1 MAGSSILPLHSLRK
15 LDTARLAQHH
25 YAPNH
30 GGIFSTARERQT
42 PPTQLKK
49 RRKIKTPNL
58 EPDAVTS
65 WIEPPFFAQLQRH
78 LDKANHDH
86 CLFLCWEESK
96 HDQRAIPV
104 LIKDP
109 LDERG
114 VYQVLRLKWHETLP
128 WWKKN
133 PFYGVI
139 GLEEVEVGQ
148 TWLRAELH

>member
-1 MAGSSILPLHSLRK
+1 MAGSSILPLHRLRPLK
-15 LDTARLAQHH
+15 TARLAQHH

-30 GGIFSTARERQT
+30 EGIFSSARERQT
-42 PPTQLKK
+42 YPTQLNQ
-49 RRKIKTPNL
+49 RRKIQTLKP

-65 WIEPPFFAQLQRH
+65 WIEPPFFGQLQKH
-78 LDKANHDH
+78 LDKANHDL

-109 LDERG
+109 QDERG
-114 VYQVLRLKWHETLP
+114 VYQVIRAKWHETCP

-133 PFYGVI
+133 PFYGVM
-139 GLEEVEVGQ
+139 GLEEVEVGRAC
-148 TWLRAELH
+148 LRAELH